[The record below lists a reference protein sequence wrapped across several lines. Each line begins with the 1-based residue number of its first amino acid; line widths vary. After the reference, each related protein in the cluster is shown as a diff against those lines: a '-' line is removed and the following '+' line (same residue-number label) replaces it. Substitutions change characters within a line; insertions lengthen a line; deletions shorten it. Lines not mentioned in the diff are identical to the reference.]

1 MKKRQ
6 GGDTELLVF
15 YSFNGNMEHDELV
28 RQLRELAAQG
38 VTGFFCACACWA
50 GNRLYAGGMVCLLPA
65 VCGYSGGTGHVGV
78 HIR

>member
-28 RQLRELAAQG
+28 RQLRELAAQIG
-38 VTGFFCACACWA
+38 AATQDYT
-50 GNRLYAGGMVCLLPA
+50 L
-65 VCGYSGGTGHVGV
+65 
-78 HIR
+78 

>member
-28 RQLRELAAQG
+28 RQLRELS
-38 VTGFFCACACWA
+38 
-50 GNRLYAGGMVCLLPA
+50 VCSFLLKP
-65 VCGYSGGTGHVGV
+65 
-78 HIR
+78 